1 MFRSRGRCEVVWTQ
15 CVRVGNRCS
24 PEHLED
30 GTVVVQPDGGLIT
43 AVGARLQ
50 GLRQEHVRPETLVL
64 EGHVDPPCLP
74 EELGYVVRNIL
85 SVPNDASTVEE
96 PAG

>member
-1 MFRSRGRCEVVWTQ
+1 VFRSRGRCEVVWTQ

-50 GLRQEHVRPETLVL
+50 GLRQEHV
-64 EGHVDPPCLP
+64 
-74 EELGYVVRNIL
+74 
-85 SVPNDASTVEE
+85 PNDASTVEE
-96 PAG
+96 PAGLVAGSGTYWR